1 MASDSSSAEEVV
13 EAAEMVGVVEE
24 PWFPPEVEGIE
35 KVQPHWVWELHEHLS
50 SDDVVEHV
58 DQMAGAGVDYSVAV
72 EVGENLVSFGGV
84 AVDDSY
90 YAVGVDND
98 DYYDV
103 VEGSDAA
110 VDEAVDDGL
119 DNVAAVEVEAEDVET

>member
-1 MASDSSSAEEVV
+1 M
-13 EAAEMVGVVEE
+13 
-24 PWFPPEVEGIE
+24 
-35 KVQPHWVWELHEHLS
+35 S